1 MGFRTFYETIKFI
14 PVRILNSTHHQG
26 HYLIYQQE
34 IIYGGSGM
42 QRDFQI
48 NQIRQN
54 PHKQWDILV
63 IGGGATGLGIAVDA
77 ASRGYET
84 VLLEQSDFAKGTS
97 SRSTKL
103 VHGGVRYL
111 AQGDISLV
119 LEALHERGLLRRNAP
134 HLVKNQAFI
143 IPNYDWWEGPFYN
156 IGMKVYDMMAGKLG
170 LGPSENISR
179 EAALKAIPNLDE
191 NHLNGGVIYYDGQ
204 FDDSRLAI
212 NLAQTARENEAVVL
226 NYMQVTGL
234 LKDKSNLV
242 YGAEVVDKESGEN
255 LTIRSRVVINATG
268 VFVDDILLMDDP
280 GANAL
285 VRPSQGIHFVL
296 DKSFLQGDSAI
307 MIPKTSDGRVLF
319 AVPWHG
325 KVVVGTTDTPL
336 EPEDISLEPRA
347 LEEEIDFVLKTAA
360 QYLKKDP
367 QKKDVL
373 SVFAGL
379 RPLAAQQNSQ
389 PQSTKEI
396 SRSHKLMVSLSGLIT
411 ITGGKWTTYRK
422 MAEDTVNKA
431 WMVGGLPERKCVT
444 ENMPIH
450 GYVKNVNFDS
460 PGYFYG
466 SDRTTINDMIQ
477 ADPDLG
483 QRLHPDYEYTRAQVV
498 WAVRNEMARTVE
510 DFLSRR
516 IRILLLDARASMA
529 MAPEVAEI
537 MARELKR
544 DQGWIA
550 SQMAEYQALAQGY
563 LLI

>member
-1 MGFRTFYETIKFI
+1 
-14 PVRILNSTHHQG
+14 
-26 HYLIYQQE
+26 
-34 IIYGGSGM
+34 M
-42 QRDFQI
+42 QRDFLLK
-48 NQIRQN
+48 RLKQN
-54 PHKQWDILV
+54 SDKLWDIVV

-84 VLLEQSDFAKGTS
+84 VLFEQSDFAKGTS

-111 AQGDISLV
+111 AQGDVSLV
-119 LEALHERGLLRRNAP
+119 LEALYERGLLRRNAP

-156 IGMKVYDMMAGKLG
+156 IGMKVYDMMAGRLG
-170 LGPSENISR
+170 LGPSEKISR
-179 EAALKAIPNLDE
+179 EETLKAIPNLDE

-212 NLAQTARENEAVVL
+212 NLAQTAVENEAIVL
-226 NYMQVTGL
+226 NYMTVKGL
-234 LKDKSNLV
+234 LKDRRSLV
-242 YGAEVVDKESGEN
+242 CGVEVMDGESGEN
-255 LTIRSRVVINATG
+255 YQIRSRVIVNATG
-268 VFVDDILLMDDP
+268 VFVDNILSMDDA
-280 GANAL
+280 GAAAL
-285 VRPSQGIHFVL
+285 VRPSQGIHFVI

-336 EPEDISLEPRA
+336 KPEDISLEPRA
-347 LEEEIDFVLKTAA
+347 LEEEVNFILTTAA

-379 RPLAAQQNSQ
+379 RPLAAQQENQS
-389 PQSTKEI
+389 QSTKEI
-396 SRSHKLMVSLSGLIT
+396 SRSHRLMVSLSGLIT

-444 ENMPIH
+444 ESMPIH
-450 GYVKNVNFDS
+450 GYVKNTRFES

-466 SDRTTINDMIQ
+466 ADRTAIDAMIQ
-477 ADPDLG
+477 TDPELG
-483 QRLHPDYEYTRAQVV
+483 QLLHADYEYTRAQVV
-498 WAVRNEMARTVE
+498 WAVRSEMARTVE

-516 IRILLLDARASMA
+516 IRMLLLDARSSKA
-529 MAPEVAEI
+529 MAPEVADI
-537 MARELKR
+537 MARELR
-544 DQGWIA
+544 RGPEWIQA
-550 SQMAEYQALAQGY
+550 QVTDYLALANEY
-563 LLI
+563 ILC

>member
-1 MGFRTFYETIKFI
+1 
-14 PVRILNSTHHQG
+14 
-26 HYLIYQQE
+26 
-34 IIYGGSGM
+34 M
-42 QRDFQI
+42 QRDFLLKRLKQK
-48 NQIRQN
+48 
-54 PHKQWDILV
+54 PDKQWDIVV

-77 ASRGYET
+77 ASRGYKT
-84 VLLEQSDFAKGTS
+84 VLFEQSDFAKGTS

-119 LEALHERGLLRRNAP
+119 LEALRERGLLRQNAP

-156 IGMKVYDMMAGKLG
+156 VGMKVYDMMAGRLG
-170 LGPSENISR
+170 LGPSVKISR
-179 EAALKAIPNLDE
+179 EETMKAIPNLDE
-191 NHLNGGVIYYDGQ
+191 HQLNGGIIYYDGQ
-204 FDDSRLAI
+204 FDDSRLAV
-212 NLAQTARENEAVVL
+212 NLAQTAVENEAIVL
-226 NYMQVTGL
+226 NYMPVTGL
-234 LKDKSNLV
+234 LKDRGNLV
-242 YGAEVVDKESGEN
+242 CGVEVTDTESGE
-255 LTIRSRVVINATG
+255 THRVHSRVVINATG
-268 VFVDDILLMDDP
+268 VFVDNILSMDDA
-280 GANAL
+280 GAPAL

-336 EPEDISLEPRA
+336 EIADIHLEPRA
-347 LEEEIDFVLKTAA
+347 LEEEIEFILTTAA

-379 RPLAAQQNSQ
+379 RPLAAQQDSQ
-389 PQSTKEI
+389 SQSTKEI
-396 SRSHKLMVSLSGLIT
+396 SRSHRLMVSLSGLIT

-444 ENMPIH
+444 ETMPIH
-450 GYVKNVNFDS
+450 GYVKNTRFDS

-466 SDRTTINDMIQ
+466 ADRTAINALIQ
-477 ADPDLG
+477 AEPDLG
-483 QRLHPDYEYTRAQVV
+483 QLLHPDYEYTRAQVV
-498 WAVRNEMARTVE
+498 WAVRHEMARTVE

-516 IRILLLDARASMA
+516 IRMLLLDARISMV
-529 MAPEVAEI
+529 MATEVATI

-544 DQGWIA
+544 GPGWIQ
-550 SQMAEYQALAQGY
+550 SQVTDYQILAKGY
-563 LLI
+563 LLD